1 MVAWSAADIPD
12 QHGRTAVV
20 TGANGGL
27 GLETARQLA
36 AKGAHVVMAVRNQKK
51 AAAAVDEIRASVPD
65 AALELVAL
73 DLASQASVRA
83 AAEQIVAAHK
93 SIDLLINNAGVMGIP
108 EAKTVD
114 GFEMQLGVDHLG
126 HWSLTALLLPALLR
140 TPGARIVTVTST
152 AHHMGR
158 AINPANPHLHGRYRP
173 WRAYGQAKL
182 ANFHFG
188 LGLQRELENAGAS
201 TASLIAHPGLSNT
214 DLQAVSVQQ
223 TGGGHEPAVLALP
236 RPPQRDARGRRR
248 AVAAAGGH
256 RPGREGRRVLRPA
269 VRQQRAAGAQA
280 GRAQAWHGH
289 GDRRAV
295 GGLRA
300 RDRNRDRPARG
311 GGSMTV
317 TSMDRAAAVRSAMR
331 TLVARNGFHGASMS
345 AVASEAGVATGTA
358 YTHYAS
364 KDELVLA
371 AYCETKAQLAAAAMV
386 GLDAKTEAGS
396 QFRSIWL
403 ATYRHLKA
411 NPGHARFLLQVDH
424 SPYRSAAHQAA
435 IAGGDPLAAQAAMPD
450 VAARLLPL
458 PLEVIYELGLSPAVR
473 LAAGG
478 TSLTGEQLDE
488 IAGACWRAISLPD

>member
-1 MVAWSAADIPD
+1 MAWSAADIPG

-36 AKGAHVVMAVRNQKK
+36 AKGAHVVMAVRDQKK

-83 AAEQIVAAHK
+83 AAEQIAAAHK
-93 SIDLLINNAGVMGIP
+93 GIDLLINNAGVMGIP

-188 LGLQRELENAGAS
+188 LGLQRELEHAGAG

-223 TGGGHEPAVLALP
+223 TGGGTSQRFFLLLA
-236 RPPQRDARGRRR
+236 RHSGMS
-248 AVAAAGGH
+248 AADGA
-256 RPGREGRRVLRPA
+256 LS
-269 VRQQRAAGAQA
+269 QLRAATDPA
-280 GRAQAWHGH
+280 
-289 GDRRAV
+289 
-295 GGLRA
+295 
-300 RDRNRDRPARG
+300 ARG
-311 GGSMTV
+311 GEFYGPRFVNSGPPVRKPVVRRLGLDKAIAALWEVSERETGIAI
-317 TSMDRAAAVRSAMR
+317 DLRAAP
-331 TLVARNGFHGASMS
+331 
-345 AVASEAGVATGTA
+345 
-358 YTHYAS
+358 
-364 KDELVLA
+364 A
-371 AYCETKAQLAAAAMV
+371 A
-386 GLDAKTEAGS
+386 
-396 QFRSIWL
+396 
-403 ATYRHLKA
+403 
-411 NPGHARFLLQVDH
+411 
-424 SPYRSAAHQAA
+424 
-435 IAGGDPLAAQAAMPD
+435 
-450 VAARLLPL
+450 
-458 PLEVIYELGLSPAVR
+458 
-473 LAAGG
+473 
-478 TSLTGEQLDE
+478 
-488 IAGACWRAISLPD
+488 